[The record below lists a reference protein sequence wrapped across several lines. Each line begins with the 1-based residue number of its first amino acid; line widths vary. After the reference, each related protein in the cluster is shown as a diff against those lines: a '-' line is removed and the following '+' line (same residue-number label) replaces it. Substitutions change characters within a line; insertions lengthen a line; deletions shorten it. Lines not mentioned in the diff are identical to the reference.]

1 MRLKRCISSGMH
13 TSAQYGWNYAFNKRM
28 GTFLDAKKDE
38 APQNEY
44 LNRFVVMGIWW
55 LSFNLFKC
63 VIYQVGTN
71 GKYQRKKPGHQ
82 HLMMKKKKVDKR
94 KIDITTRS
102 ETWNTNHLR
111 WSCYYHLQNKTKRIQ
126 FPATACIWFYFI
138 FMVSVCAH

>member
-71 GKYQRKKPGHQ
+71 GNINEKNPVINIWWWRRKKWTSGKLTSQPEVKLETLTIYGDR
-82 HLMMKKKKVDKR
+82 V
-94 KIDITTRS
+94 ITICRIK
-102 ETWNTNHLR
+102 
-111 WSCYYHLQNKTKRIQ
+111 QNAFNFRQ
-126 FPATACIWFYFI
+126 RRAFDFI